1 MHIFICIKLLAWMKY
16 SMFPSSLPLL
26 MYLRQNKCF
35 LTVSISN
42 IVTDPVKKLKQ
53 QISPVTFSKGCG
65 KFII

>member
-1 MHIFICIKLLAWMKY
+1 MKY

-26 MYLRQNKCF
+26 MYLRQNKYF

-53 QISPVTFSKGCG
+53 QISPVTFSKGWG